1 MTDGS
6 PHILQPPSSMP
17 ELAADQGLE
26 DLGQIIGV
34 YNEVTSKLQRSHEAL
49 TAEVVRLQDQLAS
62 TDAQLQRSKRLAAL
76 GEMAAGIAHEIRN
89 PLAAIQLYAKMLA
102 DDLGQI
108 AATESGTTG
117 SIAVA
122 ALSEAEKIRS
132 AVHGLNA
139 IVCDVLTFSRE
150 MSPQP
155 TVIEAADFLR
165 SVLDAHAPAIEAAN
179 IQVALNLADHHLQL
193 QADPDLL
200 RQAILNLVRNAVDA
214 MDHGCG
220 TLTLEV
226 SRQDNRVL
234 IRVLDTGPGIGPD
247 EIDRIFNPYFTTRN
261 TGTGLGLAIVHRIV
275 DAHGGAIAVHNEKG
289 AVFTLSLPD
298 QSEVVTPECSQ

>member
-1 MTDGS
+1 MADGS
-6 PHILQPPSSMP
+6 PHILHPPPSMP

-89 PLAAIQLYAKMLA
+89 PLAAIQLYAKMLT

-108 AATESGTTG
+108 ATTESGTTG

-179 IQVALNLADHHLQL
+179 IQVVLNLADHHLQL

-214 MDHGCG
+214 MNHGCG

-234 IRVLDTGPGIGPD
+234 IRVRDTGPGIGPD
-247 EIDRIFNPYFTTRN
+247 EIDRIFNPFFTTRN

-298 QSEVVTPECSQ
+298 QSEVVTTECSQ